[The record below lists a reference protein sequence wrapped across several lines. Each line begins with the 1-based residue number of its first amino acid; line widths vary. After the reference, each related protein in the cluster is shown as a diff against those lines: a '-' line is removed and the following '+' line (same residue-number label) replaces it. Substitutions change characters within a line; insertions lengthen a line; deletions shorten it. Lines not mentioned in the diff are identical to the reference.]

1 MVKKVCEDGLMAG
14 CILRYVDDI
23 RPIGPSEEAAWQVSH
38 RVGSYFSYLGLQI
51 TSRKFRSPS
60 QQPGP

>member
-1 MVKKVCEDGLMAG
+1 MAG